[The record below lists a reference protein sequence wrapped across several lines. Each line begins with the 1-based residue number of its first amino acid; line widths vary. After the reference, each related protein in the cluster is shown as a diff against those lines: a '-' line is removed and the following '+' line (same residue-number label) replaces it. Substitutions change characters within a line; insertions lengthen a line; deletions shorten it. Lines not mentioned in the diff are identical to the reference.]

1 MNVEFHSAAERELR
15 QAVDYYNDQQPD
27 LGYEFAAEV
36 EEAVERIRSSPDAWA
51 WISQQDNLRRCQT
64 HRFPYGLIYQVQP
77 NRVLIIAVMHLKRR
91 PGYWNDRLP

>member
-1 MNVEFHSAAERELR
+1 VNVEFHSAAERELR

-36 EEAVERIRSSPDAWA
+36 EEAVERIRNSPDAWA

>member
-15 QAVDYYNDQQPD
+15 QAVDYYNDQQSD

-36 EEAVERIRSSPDAWA
+36 EGAVARIRNSPDAWA

-77 NRVLIIAVMHLKRR
+77 NRILVIAVMHLNRR
-91 PGYWNDRLP
+91 PGYWQDRLP